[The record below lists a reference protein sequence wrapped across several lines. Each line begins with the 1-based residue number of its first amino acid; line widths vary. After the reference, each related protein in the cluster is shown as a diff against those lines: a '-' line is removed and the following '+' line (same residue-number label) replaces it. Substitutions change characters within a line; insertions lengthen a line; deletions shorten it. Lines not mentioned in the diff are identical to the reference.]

1 MKNKTLIFKIIFFL
15 NNYKLKMT
23 FKEVQDKIEEY
34 GKKVA
39 QEYLDKIK
47 EFNNEECT
55 QSTNEISHKVCEY
68 IKSLETDDKFIV
80 NTTLFEKGNLGITMS
95 GTCIWDTI
103 KDGFVNI
110 NEESDKIIIV
120 ISIWGLST
128 D

>member
-1 MKNKTLIFKIIFFL
+1 
-15 NNYKLKMT
+15 MT
-23 FKEVQDKIEEY
+23 FKEVQDRIEEY
-34 GKKVA
+34 AKETA
-39 QEYLDKIK
+39 QSYLEKIK

-55 QSTNEISHKVCEY
+55 ESTNQISHKVCEF
-68 IKSLETDDKFIV
+68 IKSLETDDKYIV

-103 KDGFVNI
+103 KDGFINI
-110 NEESDKIIIV
+110 NEESDKLIIV

>member
-1 MKNKTLIFKIIFFL
+1 MV
-15 NNYKLKMT
+15 
-23 FKEVQDKIEEY
+23 FKEVQDKIE
-34 GKKVA
+34 KFA
-39 QEYLDKIK
+39 RNLALEYLEKIK

-55 QSTNEISHKVCEY
+55 ESTNEISHKVCEY
-68 IKSLETDDKFIV
+68 ILTLETNDKYIV

-95 GTCIWDTI
+95 GTCIWETV
-103 KDGFVNI
+103 KDGFLNI

>member
-1 MKNKTLIFKIIFFL
+1 
-15 NNYKLKMT
+15 MT
-23 FKEVQDKIEEY
+23 FKEVQEKIEEY
-34 GKKVA
+34 GKKIA
-39 QEYLDKIK
+39 TEYLEKIK